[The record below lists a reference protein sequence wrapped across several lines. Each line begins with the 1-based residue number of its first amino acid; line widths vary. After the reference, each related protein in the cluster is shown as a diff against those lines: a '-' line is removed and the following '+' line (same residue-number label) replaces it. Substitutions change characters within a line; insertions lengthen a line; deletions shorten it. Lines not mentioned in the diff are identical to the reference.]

1 MAALAVVVAGTFA
14 AFAQW
19 TRLDS
24 IAPAAA
30 ASPCCGVWQIVPDGA
45 LVRIEPQALS
55 GQFTISV
62 VDSPDYAIA
71 PGTVMGTMSE
81 IAGNGRYHASLL
93 THPMRGNGSSR
104 RDCIV
109 EVQDNNLVFRQ
120 YADYAMK
127 TKALAVLLLSV
138 SALSTVAQRTTR
150 PRLRP
155 QPQEPSMEFPAA
167 APCIVVPDSGAVV
180 LRGYDKPLR
189 ARRETVL
196 AVNNS
201 SDTIEALYVTFSY
214 FDMNGRML
222 HRRSLRLPEVL
233 PPQQT
238 RMLTFPSWDTQNTYR
253 YHLSAPAPRSAA
265 VPYKVTVKVDSVQL
279 YNKTE

>member
-1 MAALAVVVAGTFA
+1 
-14 AFAQW
+14 
-19 TRLDS
+19 
-24 IAPAAA
+24 
-30 ASPCCGVWQIVPDGA
+30 
-45 LVRIEPQALS
+45 
-55 GQFTISV
+55 
-62 VDSPDYAIA
+62 
-71 PGTVMGTMSE
+71 
-81 IAGNGRYHASLL
+81 
-93 THPMRGNGSSR
+93 
-104 RDCIV
+104 
-109 EVQDNNLVFRQ
+109 
-120 YADYAMK
+120 MK

-167 APCIVVPDSGAVV
+167 ASCIAVPDSGAVV

-253 YHLSAPAPRSAA
+253 YHLSAPAPRSYA

>member
-1 MAALAVVVAGTFA
+1 
-14 AFAQW
+14 
-19 TRLDS
+19 
-24 IAPAAA
+24 
-30 ASPCCGVWQIVPDGA
+30 
-45 LVRIEPQALS
+45 
-55 GQFTISV
+55 
-62 VDSPDYAIA
+62 
-71 PGTVMGTMSE
+71 
-81 IAGNGRYHASLL
+81 
-93 THPMRGNGSSR
+93 
-104 RDCIV
+104 
-109 EVQDNNLVFRQ
+109 
-120 YADYAMK
+120 MK

-214 FDMNGRML
+214 FDTGKNLSEAEPERFYHGFVLGLMVELRDRYMITSNRESGFGRYDVIL
-222 HRRSLRLPEVL
+222 EPRQREDDAIVL
-233 PPQQT
+233 EFKVQ
-238 RMLTFPSWDTQNTYR
+238 DTESEKALND
-253 YHLSAPAPRSAA
+253 
-265 VPYKVTVKVDSVQL
+265 TVKEALKQIEEKRYEVTL
-279 YNKTE
+279 TEKGISRKRIRKYGFAFQGKKVLIGGE

>member
-1 MAALAVVVAGTFA
+1 
-14 AFAQW
+14 
-19 TRLDS
+19 
-24 IAPAAA
+24 
-30 ASPCCGVWQIVPDGA
+30 
-45 LVRIEPQALS
+45 
-55 GQFTISV
+55 
-62 VDSPDYAIA
+62 
-71 PGTVMGTMSE
+71 
-81 IAGNGRYHASLL
+81 
-93 THPMRGNGSSR
+93 
-104 RDCIV
+104 
-109 EVQDNNLVFRQ
+109 
-120 YADYAMK
+120 MK

-233 PPQQT
+233 PPS
-238 RMLTFPSWDTQNTYR
+238 RRVCSPSPPGTHRTPTATTCPLR
-253 YHLSAPAPRSAA
+253 HHVRLLCRIKS
-265 VPYKVTVKVDSVQL
+265 L
-279 YNKTE
+279 